1 MSEIALPKDLEGV
14 REWAHALPVREALSA
29 LSVSQM
35 EGLSE
40 REAERRLNLCGPN
53 KIISQR
59 TVSAFAIFL
68 HLGLLLSVLLAGNA
82 AAQDAI
88 KGQKLAQTYCS
99 HCHSIYPD
107 GISRRALAT
116 PFREFPNQW
125 PRAAL
130 SRQVFKRML
139 MGRHP
144 GMPVSVSNPE
154 EFAHIIA
161 YIKTLVKA
169 EGSR

>member
-1 MSEIALPKDLEGV
+1 MKRFV
-14 REWAHALPVREALSA
+14 R
-29 LSVSQM
+29 
-35 EGLSE
+35 
-40 REAERRLNLCGPN
+40 
-53 KIISQR
+53 I
-59 TVSAFAIFL
+59 
-68 HLGLLLSVLLAGNA
+68 GLLASSFSVLLVGNA

-88 KGQKLAQTYCS
+88 KGQRLAQTYCS
-99 HCHSIYPD
+99 RCHSIYAD

-125 PRAAL
+125 PRATL
-130 SRQVFKRML
+130 SRQILKRTL

-144 GMPVSVSNPE
+144 RMPVSVSNPD

-161 YIKTLVKA
+161 YIKTLAKA